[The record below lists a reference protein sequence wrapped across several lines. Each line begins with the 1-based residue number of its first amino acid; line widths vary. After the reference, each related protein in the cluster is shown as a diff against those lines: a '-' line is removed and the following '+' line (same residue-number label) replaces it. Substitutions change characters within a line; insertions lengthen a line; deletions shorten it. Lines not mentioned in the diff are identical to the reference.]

1 MQFIHVRTQW
11 FIFQIADADQGLIF
25 KVVLERLFQVEELA
39 VTSFI
44 LCKYGSVQLRQKLA
58 SRNNELS
65 WPLVSGHNGIT
76 CQSEVPHLG
85 KLTDC
90 VNGSILGDRVV
101 LDA

>member
-1 MQFIHVRTQW
+1 
-11 FIFQIADADQGLIF
+11 
-25 KVVLERLFQVEELA
+25 
-39 VTSFI
+39 
-44 LCKYGSVQLRQKLA
+44 LRQKLA

-90 VNGSILGDRVV
+90 VNGSILVDRVV